1 MKFWEIQGRMAEEGF
16 AELPFSPAVSKA
28 MNTARKAGR
37 KISARSWSTEIS
49 RKEHLTFGTGATSDT
64 DKEAE
69 AFIIETLR
77 NEFPHSVCVGE
88 ESAKELDPETI
99 LCAPLAFF
107 IDPRDGT
114 TEDSHELPFWCVSIG
129 VMERGFLT
137 GGAVFA
143 PEVRGGLTIVAGKG
157 AGVYLSERN
166 DCLLPIEK
174 AVHVPEAANPVIHL
188 GLDVQRLST
197 YHRFVPALPKELK
210 PRGISP
216 SGALGLALVAAGR
229 IDAIV
234 QSPQMP
240 WDFAASMAMTLERGL
255 VVRTGRIE
263 GASVRPVALYDPE
276 NFRTDKQT
284 LMFVA
289 GKATFVEPLF
299 DLLVNNYGD

>member
-1 MKFWEIQGRMAEEGF
+1 MEESMAEERL
-16 AELPFSPAVSKA
+16 AEMRLSPAVWKA
-28 MNTARKAGR
+28 MNTARKAGAE
-37 KISARSWSTEIS
+37 ISARTWSTDIS
-49 RKEHLTFGTGATSDT
+49 RKEHRTFGTASTSDT

-69 AFIIETLR
+69 ALIIETLR

-88 ESAKELDPETI
+88 ESAKELDPKVI
-99 LCAPLAFF
+99 LCAPLVFF

-114 TEDSHELPFWCVSIG
+114 TEGSHELPFWCVSIG

-143 PEVRGGLTIVAGKG
+143 PDVRGGLTIVAGKG
-157 AGVYLSERN
+157 AGVYVSERGG
-166 DCLLPIEK
+166 CLLPVEK
-174 AVHVPEAANPVIHL
+174 AVHVPETASPVIHL
-188 GLDVQRLST
+188 GLDVQRLNA

-210 PRGISP
+210 PRGTSS

-240 WDFAASMAMTLERGL
+240 WDFAASMAMALERGL
-255 VVRTGRIE
+255 AVRTGRIE
-263 GASVRPVALYDPE
+263 AGSVSPVDLYDPE

-289 GKATFVEPLF
+289 GTASLVEPLF
-299 DLLVNNYGD
+299 DLLVKSYGD